1 MLESSNPFHRARA
14 IWLLAGLG
22 EEGKKEVE
30 KLLDD
35 RDEAIRAVAFRAL
48 RHHSDD
54 IVKYAQHLVEDPSPF
69 VKREIILG
77 LADYPYPVKKPIL
90 LQLLKNFDP
99 SDRWYLEA
107 LGNAVSG
114 HEEDFILEAEKLFNK
129 GKQNQKRGVTSLRCW
144 CGDCIPPNTAVH
156 LKQERNP
163 TNFHAFNVSE
173 P

>member
-1 MLESSNPFHRARA
+1 M
-14 IWLLAGLG
+14 G

-35 RDEAIRAVAFRAL
+35 RDEATRVVAFRAL
-48 RHHSDD
+48 RQHSDD

-77 LADYPYPVKKPIL
+77 LAEYPYPVKKPIL
-90 LQLLKNFDP
+90 LQLLKNFDS

-114 HEEDFILEAEKLFNK
+114 HDEDFILEIEKLFNE
-129 GKQNQKRGVTSLRCW
+129 GKAKPEAWSDEFEMLVWRLHPAKYMRSAESKSA
-144 CGDCIPPNTAVH
+144 IPQTFTPSTAASYDSTGFY
-156 LKQERNP
+156 Q
-163 TNFHAFNVSE
+163 
-173 P
+173 